1 MLEITKT
8 MKSFAAILALAA
20 STVLGAAVIERS
32 AEPAP
37 HNLTLILDSDNEGNA
52 VWRLTEEN
60 IPVHVKRRSLDNS
73 LDARS
78 EGLDKRGSPEC
89 HTNNRA
95 YSDDCRILINS
106 IQYSNS
112 PVPNSPR
119 NIVYATC
126 YISWSKVFSGV
137 QSSFWPGAYDL
148 LGACLTGQIP
158 ELEDHNYVSGVIR
171 DYLPNGAAECLSGRA
186 TGCS

>member
-1 MLEITKT
+1 
-8 MKSFAAILALAA
+8 MKSFAALLALAA
-20 STVLGAAVIERS
+20 STVLGAAVLDRS
-32 AEPAP
+32 SEPAP
-37 HNLTLILDSDNEGNA
+37 HNLTLILDTDNEGNA

-60 IPVHVKRRSLDNS
+60 IPAHVKRRGVDSTTE
-73 LDARS
+73 ARARP
-78 EGLDKRGSPEC
+78 LDKRGSPEC

-95 YSDDCRILINS
+95 YHDDCTILINS
-106 IQYSNS
+106 IQHSNS

-126 YISWSKVFSGV
+126 YISWSKVFSGA
-137 QSSFWPGAYDL
+137 QSALWPGAYDI
-148 LGACLTGQIP
+148 LGACLTGRLP

-171 DYLPNGAAECLSGRA
+171 GYLPNGAAECLSGRA